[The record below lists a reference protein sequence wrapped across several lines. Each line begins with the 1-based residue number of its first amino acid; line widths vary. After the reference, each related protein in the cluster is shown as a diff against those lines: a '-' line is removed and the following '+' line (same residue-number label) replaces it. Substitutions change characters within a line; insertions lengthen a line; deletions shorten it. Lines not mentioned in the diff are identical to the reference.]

1 MNFKGEKMDL
11 PLSYLSPEPVDWYA
25 NDQATN
31 KALLSQINSKAKL
44 QTETYECYC
53 QFVVVSL
60 LLKFLT
66 TEW

>member
-31 KALLSQINSKAKL
+31 KALLS
-44 QTETYECYC
+44 
-53 QFVVVSL
+53 
-60 LLKFLT
+60 
-66 TEW
+66 